1 MKGTV
6 GEMNRR
12 PGRRGSRRRL
22 TAEKVAS
29 PNQKRMMAMISPRLR
44 RQSLTFRVYLLGTG
58 LSALGSRLSGP
69 RPGSPYLGGA
79 IHDTPVPFVVTM
91 EAEALLA
98 RLTVRTPTKGE
109 IGRASC

>member
-1 MKGTV
+1 MMGPV
-6 GEMNRR
+6 GEMKRR

-44 RQSLTFRVYLLGTG
+44 RQSLTFRVYLFAAG
-58 LSALGSRLSGP
+58 LSALGCRGRRSAVWSLI
-69 RPGSPYLGGA
+69 GA
-79 IHDTPVPFVVTM
+79 IHDTPVRLVVLM

-98 RLTVRTPTKGE
+98 RLTLRTPTKGVE
-109 IGRASC
+109 R